1 MLSFHQKE
9 ENKILNMKFQ
19 KLILFLDIL
28 LLLMLL
34 NFCFV
39 LTGVENK
46 LNIVNGT
53 AILLK
58 NRFYNKR
65 TENN

>member
-53 AILLK
+53 AIL
-58 NRFYNKR
+58 
-65 TENN
+65 